1 MKKSTASRAMRP
13 GKKRYMAF
21 LNPIASPTHSTRIP
35 RVPRDE
41 IYLKIYPSTEKFSKK
56 RYVFTCNDVHDE
68 EEEGGADSP
77 GGGGHDLHDHR
88 EQDGEPGLRKQV
100 VQGWGGD
107 SHLYCVDIHPPSAMK
122 Q

>member
-1 MKKSTASRAMRP
+1 M
-13 GKKRYMAF
+13 
-21 LNPIASPTHSTRIP
+21 
-35 RVPRDE
+35 PRDE

>member
-1 MKKSTASRAMRP
+1 MTKNSTASRAMRP

-56 RYVFTCNDVHDE
+56 SYVSTCDDVHDE
-68 EEEGGADSP
+68 EEEGCADSP
-77 GGGGHDLHDHR
+77 GGGGHDLHDHG
-88 EQDGEPGLRKQV
+88 EQDGEPGLREQV
-100 VQGWGGD
+100 VQGWRTRL
-107 SHLYCVDIHPPSAMK
+107 SLPFTVWTCTHPAL
-122 Q
+122 